1 MGFSS
6 HINLTEI
13 LSLFDILVFIF
24 ILALTIGV
32 IFWSCFRR
40 EIKNKKESFLD
51 YMLMGR
57 SLTLPLFIATL
68 VATWYG
74 GVFGVTEIAFESG
87 LYNFLIQGIFWY
99 VTYLLFAFFLVR
111 RIKAYEAVTLPELAG
126 KMFGKKARII
136 AAVFNFFN
144 VVPVTYAISL
154 GLFLKI
160 LTGMGFLESTLLGV
174 SFASFYSLFGG
185 FRAVV
190 LSDMVQFF
198 VMCFAVLLVLVFS
211 FLSFG
216 TEILFE
222 NLPSS
227 HFSFM
232 GNNSL
237 LTTLVWGFIA
247 LSTLVDPNFYQR
259 CFAAKNSE
267 TARSGILWATVI
279 WFFFDL
285 CTTFGAMYARA
296 LIPDAVPSEAYLVY
310 SLQLLPSGLRGFFL
324 AGIVATI
331 LSTIDSYLFISSS
344 TLSYDLGPSKWKESL
359 FFNKFS
365 LFFTGLLSVLLA
377 VAFSGSIKLVWKTL
391 GSYSAGS
398 LLVPMVFGYWRKE
411 LISDELF
418 TASTLSS
425 AVLMTIWN
433 FWGSSDLD
441 SLYIGLLTS
450 VFVISLGQ
458 IKISKRERRKE
469 VKQSF

>member
-13 LSLFDILVFIF
+13 LSLFDIIVFIS
-24 ILALTIGV
+24 ILGLTIGV
-32 IFWSCFRR
+32 VLWSCFR
-40 EIKNKKESFLD
+40 EKVKNKKKYFFD

-99 VTYLLFAFFLVR
+99 VTYFLFAFFLVR

-154 GLFLKI
+154 GLLIKI

-190 LSDMVQFF
+190 LSDVVQFF
-198 VMCFAVLLVLVFS
+198 VMCSAVLLVLIFS
-211 FLSFG
+211 FFSFG
-216 TEILFE
+216 SEILFE
-222 NLPSS
+222 RLPSS

-232 GNNSL
+232 GKNSF
-237 LTTLVWGFIA
+237 LTTFVWGFIA

-267 TARSGILWATVI
+267 TARTGILLAIVI

-296 LIPDAVPSEAYLVY
+296 LIPEAVPSEAYLIY

-331 LSTIDSYLFISSS
+331 LSTIDSYLFISSN
-344 TLSYDLGPSKWKESL
+344 TLSYDLGPAKWKESL
-359 FFNKFS
+359 FFNKLS
-365 LFFTGLLSVLLA
+365 LFFTGLFSIFLA

-398 LLVPMVFGYWRKE
+398 LLVPMLLGYWRKE

-418 TASTLSS
+418 TVSTLSS
-425 AVLMTIWN
+425 AVLMTSWS
-433 FWGSSDLD
+433 FWGLSDLD

-450 VFVISLGQ
+450 VFVLSLGQ
-458 IKISKRERRKE
+458 IKISKQERRKE